1 MLWLT
6 HYNSESDWRTE
17 EVKIIRYL
25 KEYRKQWR
33 LEQKKPVYKREK
45 IFKKIINIKKIT
57 KEWEIWNKEKE
68 VAELE
73 KEAKKLVP
81 QVFTNKYIFL

>member
-6 HYNSESDWRTE
+6 HYNSEIDWRTE
-17 EVKIIRYL
+17 EVKIMRYL
-25 KEYRKQWR
+25 KEYGKQWR
-33 LEQKKPVYKREK
+33 LEQKKPICKRGK
-45 IFKKIINIKKIT
+45 IKKIINIKKIT

-81 QVFTNKYIFL
+81 QVFTNRYIFL

>member
-1 MLWLT
+1 M
-6 HYNSESDWRTE
+6 E
-17 EVKIIRYL
+17 IRA
-25 KEYRKQWR
+25 
-33 LEQKKPVYKREK
+33 KKLVYKREK
-45 IFKKIINIKKIT
+45 NFKKIINIKKIT

-73 KEAKKLVP
+73 KKAKKLVP